1 MEEMLGDSFSAFESI
16 NAQEVRILLDPLAAS
31 LTGERKWHPSQKM
44 TFRKD
49 GSAELTLKVG
59 LAPDLET
66 WILGW
71 GPRAKVL
78 APTVLKN
85 RIAAALQQAVMQ
97 YKK

>member
-1 MEEMLGDSFSAFESI
+1 MDSFSAFETK
-16 NAQEVRILLDPLAAS
+16 NAQIIRILLDPVAAP

-59 LAPDLET
+59 IAPDLEA
-66 WILGW
+66 WILSW

-78 APTVLKN
+78 EPLALRN
-85 RIAAALQQAVMQ
+85 RIAAALQKAAMQ
-97 YKK
+97 YSKR